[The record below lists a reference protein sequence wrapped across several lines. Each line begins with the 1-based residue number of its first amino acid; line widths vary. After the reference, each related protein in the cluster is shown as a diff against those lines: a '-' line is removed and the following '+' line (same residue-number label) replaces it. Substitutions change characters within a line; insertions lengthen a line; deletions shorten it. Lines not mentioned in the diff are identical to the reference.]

1 MNYIL
6 LLTWI
11 AIAPSSSSP
20 PSTLMPTSREKK
32 FHPQSA
38 SKSLPPFV
46 RRIKTQIRL
55 LMCKPFCGLAC
66 RYDSIVWSWYTII
79 GARGTRICQA
89 ISLFMTW
96 PKFHHLNEALVYLKH
111 IFTHSRTNSTNTKYR
126 INFTEISIHPRSVPF
141 AVTTTTTT
149 TTVFT
154 AVVVVIVT
162 ATPFFLCGDFIL
174 SSASSS
180 SSPSSINKYL
190 FSFLY
195 KHTAW
200 PLLSAACGIHLF
212 YLHHKHRYT
221 SVKNEKTLIEIHE
234 RTPILPLRQCL
245 IL

>member
-1 MNYIL
+1 MI
-6 LLTWI
+6 
-11 AIAPSSSSP
+11 
-20 PSTLMPTSREKK
+20 
-32 FHPQSA
+32 
-38 SKSLPPFV
+38 PF
-46 RRIKTQIRL
+46 
-55 LMCKPFCGLAC
+55 
-66 RYDSIVWSWYTII
+66 VWSWYTII

-111 IFTHSRTNSTNTKYR
+111 IFTHSRTNSTNTNYR

-141 AVTTTTTT
+141 AVTT

-221 SVKNEKTLIEIHE
+221 SVKNEKTLIEIHTHTHKHEHE